1 MHSPSMLLKRMSLP
15 SININNNKHT
25 NKNINMELISIIQK
39 APILKSISIY
49 IKIVIKEVVNFHKEV
64 ESSIGKHF
72 HLKFLEN

>member
-1 MHSPSMLLKRMSLP
+1 MHSPSMLLRRMSLP

-49 IKIVIKEVVNFHKEV
+49 IKIANNQR
-64 ESSIGKHF
+64 GC
-72 HLKFLEN
+72 